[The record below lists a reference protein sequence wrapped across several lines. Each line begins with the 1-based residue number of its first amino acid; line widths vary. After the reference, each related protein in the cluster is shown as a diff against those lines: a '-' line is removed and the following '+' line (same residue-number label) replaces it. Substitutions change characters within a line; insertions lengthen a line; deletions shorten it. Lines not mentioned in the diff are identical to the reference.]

1 MGKHCNIYQI
11 QKGKRY
17 VARFISTTSWDLLQ
31 GLHFFAGLLKEVKAD
46 PSRNDL
52 ILFPLNLNWWDS
64 WKTKLTVFDR
74 HQSLKVFK
82 YFYVPFRA
90 LPFDFWR
97 GYDDFRKKNVLQTYF
112 RGKKFLQGN
121 TCEENSY
128 NEKKY
133 LSRRVNLEK
142 KSYTVVCQEKILS
155 PDFGEIFFLPKPN
168 HPYPHP
174 LPSKVKWLAP

>member
-97 GYDDFRKKNVLQTYF
+97 GYGDFRKKNVLQTYF

-128 NEKKY
+128 NEK
-133 LSRRVNLEK
+133 N
-142 KSYTVVCQEKILS
+142 
-155 PDFGEIFFLPKPN
+155 IFQD
-168 HPYPHP
+168 
-174 LPSKVKWLAP
+174 V